1 MKKLALFLGGVVVG
15 YLGCCGLIGLGEA
28 IYDETLHETD
38 EYVIKKATSR
48 NKNVDVAVIEY
59 K

>member
-1 MKKLALFLGGVVVG
+1 MKKLALFLGGTLVG
-15 YLGCCGLIGLGEA
+15 YLGCCMLIGFGDVL
-28 IYDETLHETD
+28 YDETLHETD